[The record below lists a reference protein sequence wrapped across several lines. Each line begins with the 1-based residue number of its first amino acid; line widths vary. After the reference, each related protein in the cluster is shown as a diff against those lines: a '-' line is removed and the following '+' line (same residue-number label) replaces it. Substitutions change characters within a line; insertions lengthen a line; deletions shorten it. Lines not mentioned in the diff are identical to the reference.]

1 MTSSDPLFSVSR
13 SALRPELDKALIQT
27 FELERFYNLQEQ
39 HMILPIRYR
48 DDWTRRTAAE
58 APLTFP
64 VVPVS
69 SYEAPSPVDAATP
82 VATPASKPRPVEAQA
97 LREPFTPV
105 GDLAGERSSVAGPA
119 SHDCASEEPATNQS
133 LPYGADRYSLLALTD
148 AILATGDVVP
158 LIFQYRQAGD
168 LIPLEDKGRT
178 AVVAAQRVAAVYKS
192 F

>member
-1 MTSSDPLFSVSR
+1 MTSSDPLSSVSR
-13 SALRPELDKALIQT
+13 TALRPELDKALIQT

-64 VVPVS
+64 VVPVAS
-69 SYEAPSPVDAATP
+69 FEAAVPAAAAIPPVTP
-82 VATPASKPRPVEAQA
+82 PAEPQPVEAQA
-97 LREPFTPV
+97 LREPFNPV
-105 GDLAGERSSVAGPA
+105 GDLAGKRSTVAGPA
-119 SHDCASEEPATNQS
+119 SHDCTSGEPATAQS

-178 AVVAAQRVAAVYKS
+178 ALVAAQRVAAVYKS